1 MPLSAHQIDMRR
13 HGIGASEIAAVNN
26 LSPYQKP
33 IDVYLEK
40 LGEAKRETTEA
51 MELGNELEP
60 IICRRALRKLGL
72 RDALYGETRAH
83 PREPIALAT
92 PDFLL
97 PERPRAA
104 LQCKSVTARM
114 LSHWGDDL
122 DDRGVPLYY
131 VAQVQQEM
139 EVWDLDVVYVAA
151 LMAGYETRVYE
162 VKRDRDVGQAL
173 VESARRFW
181 DDHVAPRVPPP
192 VDGSRSAEEW
202 LRRRYPRHTDA
213 VLEADADIT
222 ALVETFREACVAK
235 AKADR
240 LRKLYEQRIKE
251 LMGSAAV
258 LKGDGWKITW
268 REQKGRVSWQKVAA
282 ELGAAEEL
290 IERHRAPTAR
300 FFRAPAGWA
309 EEDEE

>member
-1 MPLSAHQIDMRR
+1 MLNAKQQEMRR

-40 LGEAKRETTEA
+40 RGEAKRETTEA

-97 PERPRAA
+97 PERPGAA
-104 LQCKSVTARM
+104 LQCKSVTYRTM
-114 LSHWGDDL
+114 HHWGEEL

-151 LMAGYETRVYE
+151 LMAGYETRIYE
-162 VKRDRDVGQAL
+162 VRRDAEVGRAL

-181 DDHVAPRVPPP
+181 HDHVEAGVPPP
-192 VDGSRSAEEW
+192 VDGSRSSEEW
-202 LRRRYPRHTDA
+202 LRRRYGRSTDT
-213 VLEADADIT
+213 VLEADADVA
-222 ALVETFREACVAK
+222 ALVETFREACVAMGK
-235 AKADR
+235 AKR
-240 LRKLYEQRIKE
+240 LRTLYEQRIKE
-251 LMGSAAV
+251 LMGGASV

-268 REQKGRVSWQKVAA
+268 REQKGRVSWKDVAT
-282 ELGAAEEL
+282 ELGASED
-290 IERHRAPTAR
+290 IIGRHRAPAAR
-300 FFRAPAGWA
+300 VFRAPNGWSD
-309 EEDEE
+309 EDEE